1 MKKRLFK
8 AGLVLIS
15 LVIFYFLVANL
26 IAQRII
32 TPYYASVIYWIG
44 IYMILGLSLNL
55 IVGLTGQLSL
65 GHGGFMAIG
74 AYSGALFTL
83 KNASVG
89 NLFLGMLVGM
99 IISGLI
105 ALIVAIPTL
114 RLKGDYLAIT
124 TLGVGEI
131 IRIVILNLKITG
143 GPRGLTSIPY
153 LMSWPLIYS
162 LVVLVTILVFNYKY
176 SRFGRVSLALNDD
189 EIAVESLG
197 VSPFLY
203 KTLAFVLGAALA
215 AIAGALYASTY
226 YVIKPETFGINTS
239 INILIIVVFG
249 GMGSLSGT
257 LLAASFVGITNM
269 ILQSYGDMRTLLY
282 ALILVLVMIFSPRGL
297 LGSNELSL
305 KRFINRL
312 KRNKEA
318 L

>member
-153 LMSWPLIYS
+153 LMSWPLIYC

-269 ILQSYGDMRTLLY
+269 LLQSYGDMRTLLY

-297 LGSNELSL
+297 
-305 KRFINRL
+305 
-312 KRNKEA
+312 
-318 L
+318 

>member
-153 LMSWPLIYS
+153 LMSWPLIYC

>member
-153 LMSWPLIYS
+153 LMSWPLIYC

-305 KRFINRL
+305 KRFINRF